1 MGKKNNIKACDVKCT
16 VIEEKLPFIS
26 ELSEEE
32 HENLIFNSS
41 IVILNKGSV
50 FRSDFEEEEYFL
62 FIISGRARIYL
73 ISENGKEITIDLLKE
88 EDIFFSSKEY
98 FNPDQM
104 LMVFQAETDCE
115 ILKINTNEI
124 LRGPNHIELKH
135 YFISELASSYMNLS
149 RILMNIVSYKLETR
163 VARLLLHENEE
174 GIIHL
179 THSQIATYLNSTRE
193 QVSRIL
199 GDLESRALID
209 LGYRKVIITDFD
221 GLEAFSKEDS

>member
-1 MGKKNNIKACDVKCT
+1 TK
-16 VIEEKLPFIS
+16 
-26 ELSEEE
+26 
-32 HENLIFNSS
+32 
-41 IVILNKGSV
+41 
-50 FRSDFEEEEYFL
+50 
-62 FIISGRARIYL
+62 
-73 ISENGKEITIDLLKE
+73 
-88 EDIFFSSKEY
+88 
-98 FNPDQM
+98 
-104 LMVFQAETDCE
+104 
-115 ILKINTNEI
+115 EI

-163 VARLLLHENEE
+163 IAQLLLQEHQD
-174 GIIHL
+174 GVVHL

-209 LGYRKVIITDFD
+209 LGYRKVIITDFE